1 LEKHFR
7 TDGDVGFTA
16 CIFVPHRAP
25 YDLFEPRKKL
35 NSIKLYV
42 RRVFVMDNC
51 EELILEWLNFLK
63 GLVNS
68 DDLPL
73 NISRETLQQ
82 NRIIKLIKKNLIKRA
97 LELFQEISEKK
108 DDFKIFTSSSR
119 RTSSSASTRARA
131 IGRSSR
137 NCCASTRH
145 SRLMN

>member
-1 LEKHFR
+1 
-7 TDGDVGFTA
+7 
-16 CIFVPHRAP
+16 
-25 YDLFEPRKKL
+25 
-35 NSIKLYV
+35 
-42 RRVFVMDNC
+42 MDSC
-51 EELILEWLNFLK
+51 EELIPEWLNFLK

-73 NISRETLQQ
+73 NISRGTLQQ

-97 LELFQEISEKK
+97 LELFQEISDKK

-137 NCCASTRH
+137 NCCASARST
-145 SRLMN
+145 ST